1 MVRVTR
7 KTYGTPSRCPFG
19 SCRVSSPTQCIDS
32 LGRTWWLHRILYFNE
47 WLTYNYAEA
56 RDSDQASPVS
66 DDRLDK
72 LGSPGRF
79 LGVNVSFSSFH
90 RTRGHGP
97 KLILGSFGHETLAAL
112 ALFSRSLKSG
122 VFSSASLNGVH
133 LSFNLLDIISYCH
146 VRADTRQPTR
156 IGRGFRLLNHQA
168 PDTYPYHTTPSLPP
182 SSIHPP
188 GRPLRHSASALF
200 LLPLS
205 YHVLSTFW
213 TVILSLVS

>member
-32 LGRTWWLHRILYFNE
+32 LGRTWWLHRILYFNDG
-47 WLTYNYAEA
+47 LTYNYAEA

-122 VFSSASLNGVH
+122 LP
-133 LSFNLLDIISYCH
+133 
-146 VRADTRQPTR
+146 RPPPRR
-156 IGRGFRLLNHQA
+156 IQHF
-168 PDTYPYHTTPSLPP
+168 
-182 SSIHPP
+182 
-188 GRPLRHSASALF
+188 
-200 LLPLS
+200 
-205 YHVLSTFW
+205 
-213 TVILSLVS
+213 LVSPSPRVAQWCAFVI